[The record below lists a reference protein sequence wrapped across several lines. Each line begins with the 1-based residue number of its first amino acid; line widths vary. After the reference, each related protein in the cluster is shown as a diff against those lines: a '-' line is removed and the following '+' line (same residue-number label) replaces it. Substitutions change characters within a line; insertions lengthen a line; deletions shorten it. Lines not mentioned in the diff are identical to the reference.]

1 MLLCGKALI
10 TEQGGIWWKELSQTT
25 PHLTQLSSGWTWGSP
40 ATRAF
45 GQQAPAAQAPV
56 AAVSRPYMAWFS
68 RFSKKRQRCLMMETS
83 QSFAKPAPRTGPVH
97 QQDVPRQ
104 NLNHFS
110 RVTHTRGRPVH
121 TFSLLPARGVKRKP
135 TSVKKN
141 TPDRPHGTTS
151 LHPTGAPIAEL
162 LEAEPPSSAHA
173 RADIFI
179 RLLPKHQPLLDAL
192 YPCLQGWVG
201 IAGQTYGNTV
211 HGTSTR
217 LRTDGIRSARSDTLH
232 GGKRSTRARSKAG
245 QMLVLWRSEAF
256 FV

>member
-1 MLLCGKALI
+1 
-10 TEQGGIWWKELSQTT
+10 
-25 PHLTQLSSGWTWGSP
+25 
-40 ATRAF
+40 
-45 GQQAPAAQAPV
+45 
-56 AAVSRPYMAWFS
+56 
-68 RFSKKRQRCLMMETS
+68 METS

-121 TFSLLPARGVKRKP
+121 TFSLLPARGVKREP
-135 TSVKKN
+135 ICVKKN
-141 TPDRPHGTTS
+141 TPDPPHGTTS
-151 LHPTGAPIAEL
+151 LNPTGAPVAEL

-192 YPCLQGWVG
+192 HPCLHGWVG

-211 HGTSTR
+211 R
-217 LRTDGIRSARSDTLH
+217 LCVASHLTDPRNSFLSWIRHVRISRTHVGH
-232 GGKRSTRARSKAG
+232 SKAEHAMSHVPMWAITTTP
-245 QMLVLWRSEAF
+245 QLDTPCASLRSP
-256 FV
+256 